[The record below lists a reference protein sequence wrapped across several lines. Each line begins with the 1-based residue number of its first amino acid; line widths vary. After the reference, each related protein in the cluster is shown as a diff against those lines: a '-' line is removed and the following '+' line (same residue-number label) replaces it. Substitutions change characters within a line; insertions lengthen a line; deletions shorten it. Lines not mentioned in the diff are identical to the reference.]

1 MENIKHFS
9 DQFKHLSLHELH
21 AVDELLD
28 AEIATRATIHT
39 DGGTS
44 DPDNDGDNDGGI
56 PDDPT
61 HPD

>member
-9 DQFKHLSLHELH
+9 DQFKHLRLRELH

-28 AEIATRATIHT
+28 AEIASRQVHT
-39 DGGTS
+39 DGGTQ
-44 DPDNDGDNDGGI
+44 DPDNDSDNDGGL